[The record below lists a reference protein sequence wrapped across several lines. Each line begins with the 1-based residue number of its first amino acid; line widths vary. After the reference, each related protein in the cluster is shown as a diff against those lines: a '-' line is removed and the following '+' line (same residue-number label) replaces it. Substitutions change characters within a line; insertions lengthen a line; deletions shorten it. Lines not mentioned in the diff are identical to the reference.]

1 MENKG
6 RKKVGLALG
15 GGYARGLAH
24 IGVIELLEKEGIPI
38 DLIAGTSIGAL
49 IGALYSH
56 KLDISEIKKQAK
68 QLDAVGVTALV
79 DLTLPRS
86 GIIGGKRIFNFL
98 HRLLGETQFT
108 DLKLPL
114 SCVAT
119 DIIRGDEIVLNEG
132 SVLEAVR
139 ASISIPV
146 IFSVLHRQGRYL
158 VDGGLVNPVPVSVV
172 KQMGADFVIAVD
184 VTPDKIERA
193 NYLKE
198 NVERKPPNIFQI
210 LVQSIYITTYL
221 SARQDTLGADAI
233 IHPRL
238 VHIAPN
244 EFHRAG
250 EAILGG
256 EMAVIDS
263 ASEIKRKLA
272 EAGIPLKNQK

>member
-49 IGALYSH
+49 VGALYTH
-56 KLDISEIKKQAK
+56 KLDILEIKKQAK
-68 QLDAVGVTALV
+68 QLDVVGVTALV
-79 DLTLPRS
+79 DLTLSRS
-86 GIIGGKRIFNFL
+86 GIIGGKRIYNLL

-108 DLKLPL
+108 NLKLPL

-132 SVLEAVR
+132 SVLEAVL

-146 IFSVLHRQGRYL
+146 IFSVYHKQGRYL
-158 VDGGLVNPVPVSVV
+158 VDGGLVNPVPVSVAR
-172 KQMGADFVIAVD
+172 QMGADFVIAVD

-198 NVERKPPNIFQI
+198 NDERKPPNIFHI

-221 SARQDTLGADAI
+221 SARKDSEGADAL
-233 IHPRL
+233 IHPHL
-238 VHIAPN
+238 AHIAPN

-250 EAILGG
+250 EAILEG
-256 EMAVIDS
+256 EMASIDCT
-263 ASEIKRKLA
+263 SEIKRKLA